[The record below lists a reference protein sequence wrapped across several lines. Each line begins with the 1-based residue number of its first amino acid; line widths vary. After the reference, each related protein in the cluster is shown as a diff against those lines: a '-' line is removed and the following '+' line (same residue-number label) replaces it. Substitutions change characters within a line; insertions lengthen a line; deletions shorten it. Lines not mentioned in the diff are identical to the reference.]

1 MISRHRPSRLGGFT
15 VVELVITMVLIGILS
30 AVVANRIS
38 AKGQHS
44 VTVQADLLRRNLSHL
59 QLLAISES
67 VRLNLTVVSGG
78 YTVSSC
84 SASGCTGTVT
94 DPATGAAFSV
104 NVTTNDDGS
113 ASGVTFTGGIGSY
126 YFDSL
131 GRPVVAATGGNLA
144 TLSSVFTLS
153 GSGNCVQVTVL
164 PITGFATAASPYRC

>member
-30 AVVANRIS
+30 AVVANRIG

-44 VTVQADLLRRNLSHL
+44 VNVQADLLRRNLSHL

-84 SASGCTGTVT
+84 SASDCTGTVT

-104 NVTTNDDGS
+104 NVTANDDGS

-131 GRPVVAATGGNLA
+131 GRPVSAATGA
-144 TLSSVFTLS
+144 TLLTGPSTFQLS
-153 GSGNCVQVTVL
+153 GSGRAVTVTVQ
-164 PITGFATAASPYRC
+164 PITGFASTSY